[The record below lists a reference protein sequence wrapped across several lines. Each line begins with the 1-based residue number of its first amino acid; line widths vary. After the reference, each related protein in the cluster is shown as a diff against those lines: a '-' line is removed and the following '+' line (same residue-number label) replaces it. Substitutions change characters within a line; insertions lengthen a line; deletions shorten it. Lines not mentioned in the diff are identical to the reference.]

1 MTPIELLGWI
11 STIVTL
17 SSFGFDGAK
26 MRVVNSVG
34 CMGWALWGYY
44 TDEVSVMTL
53 NGIIILVHLI
63 KLIRGQ
69 RIKALEMERR
79 EQLSIKRDTFKN

>member
-17 SSFGFDGAK
+17 SSFLFDGVK

-44 TDEVSVMTL
+44 NDEVSVMTL

-69 RIKALEMERR
+69 RIKALEMERK

>member
-1 MTPIELLGWI
+1 MTPLELLGWI

-17 SSFGFDGAK
+17 SSFGFDGVK

-34 CMGWALWGYY
+34 CMGWAMWGFYS
-44 TDEVSVMTL
+44 DELSVIFL
-53 NGIIILVHLI
+53 NATIILVHLI

-69 RIKALEMERR
+69 RLKALEMERR
-79 EQLSIKRDTFKN
+79 YRGNL

>member
-17 SSFGFDGAK
+17 SSFLFDGVK
-26 MRVVNSVG
+26 MRVVNSIG

-44 TDEVSVMTL
+44 SGEVSVMTL
-53 NGIIILVHLI
+53 NGIIILIHLI
-63 KLIRGQ
+63 KLIREQ
-69 RIKALEMERR
+69 RKRALEMERR
-79 EQLSIKRDTFKN
+79 YRGDL

>member
-17 SSFGFDGAK
+17 SSFLFDGVK

-34 CMGWALWGYY
+34 CMGWSLWGYY
-44 TDEVSVMTL
+44 NDEVSVMTL
-53 NGIIILVHLI
+53 NGIIILIHLI

-79 EQLSIKRDTFKN
+79 YRGDL

>member
-17 SSFGFDGAK
+17 SSFLFDGVK

-44 TDEVSVMTL
+44 NDEVSVMTL

-79 EQLSIKRDTFKN
+79 YRGDL

>member
-17 SSFGFDGAK
+17 SSFLFDGVK

-44 TDEVSVMTL
+44 NDEVSVMTL

-69 RIKALEMERR
+69 RLKALEMERR
-79 EQLSIKRDTFKN
+79 EQLSIKRDPFKN

>member
-17 SSFGFDGAK
+17 SSFLFDGVK
-26 MRVVNSVG
+26 MRVVNSIG

-44 TDEVSVMTL
+44 NDEVSVMTL

-69 RIKALEMERR
+69 RLKALEMERR

>member
-17 SSFGFDGAK
+17 SSFLFDGVK

-44 TDEVSVMTL
+44 NDEVSVMTL

-69 RIKALEMERR
+69 RLKALEMERR

>member
-17 SSFGFDGAK
+17 SSFGFDGVK
-26 MRVVNSVG
+26 MRVLNSVG
-34 CMGWALWGYY
+34 CMGWGLWGYY
-44 TDEVSVMTL
+44 SGEVSVMTL
-53 NGIIILVHLI
+53 NGIIILIHLI

-69 RIKALEMERR
+69 RKRALEMERR
-79 EQLSIKRDTFKN
+79 YRGDL

>member
-17 SSFGFDGAK
+17 SSFGFDGVK
-26 MRVVNSVG
+26 MRVLNSVG
-34 CMGWALWGYY
+34 CMGWAMWGYY
-44 TDEVSVMTL
+44 NDEVSVMTL

-63 KLIRGQ
+63 KILREQ
-69 RIKALEMERR
+69 RKRALEMERR

>member
-17 SSFGFDGAK
+17 SSFGFDGVK

-44 TDEVSVMTL
+44 NDEVSVMTL

-79 EQLSIKRDTFKN
+79 EQLSIKRDPFKN

>member
-1 MTPIELLGWI
+1 MTPLELLGWI

-17 SSFGFDGAK
+17 SSFGFDGVK
-26 MRVVNSVG
+26 MRVLNSIG
-34 CMGWALWGYY
+34 CMGWGLWGYY
-44 TDEVSVMTL
+44 SDEVSVMTL
-53 NGIIILVHLI
+53 NATIILIHLI

-79 EQLSIKRDTFKN
+79 YRGDL

>member
-17 SSFGFDGAK
+17 SSFLFDGVK

-44 TDEVSVMTL
+44 NDEVSVMTL
-53 NGIIILVHLI
+53 NGIIILIHLI

-79 EQLSIKRDTFKN
+79 YRGDL

>member
-17 SSFGFDGAK
+17 SSFLFDGVK

-44 TDEVSVMTL
+44 NDEVSVMTL
-53 NGIIILVHLI
+53 NGIIILIHLI

-69 RIKALEMERR
+69 RLKALEMERR